1 MFCKEEVA
9 SVGVDD
15 RPRLHC
21 AIMGESAGNCKPKLP
36 ASIKVCYHARAATSV
51 CMQTLL
57 KRRATVSQ
65 SVEQQ
70 QQAASISEPLR
81 RCLGSVDV
89 LFLGLGS
96 ILGAGCFV
104 LTGLAAHEDA
114 G

>member
-1 MFCKEEVA
+1 MTVQDYLVQSWVRIHA
-9 SVGVDD
+9 
-15 RPRLHC
+15 
-21 AIMGESAGNCKPKLP
+21 NCKPKFS
-36 ASIKVCYHARAATSV
+36 ASSEVCDSARATTEACVQSV
-51 CMQTLL
+51 L

-104 LTGLAAHEDA
+104 LTGLAAHDDA

>member
-1 MFCKEEVA
+1 MICKEVVT
-9 SVGVDD
+9 SMGVND
-15 RPRLHC
+15 RPRLPC
-21 AIMGESAGNCKPKLP
+21 AIMGENPSKCKPKLT
-36 ASIKVCYHARAATSV
+36 ASSEVCDGARSSKDFG
-51 CMQTLL
+51 MQTVL
-57 KRRATVSQ
+57 KKRATVSQ

-70 QQAASISEPLR
+70 QQAASVSEPLR

-104 LTGLAAHEDA
+104 LTGLAAHDYA

>member
-1 MFCKEEVA
+1 MTVQDYIVQSWVRLQAIA
-9 SVGVDD
+9 SPIRQRAVKS
-15 RPRLHC
+15 
-21 AIMGESAGNCKPKLP
+21 AIMRGSQQALG
-36 ASIKVCYHARAATSV
+36 V
-51 CMQTLL
+51 QTLL
-57 KRRATVSQ
+57 KKRATVSQ

-104 LTGLAAHEDA
+104 LTGLAAHDDA

>member
-1 MFCKEEVA
+1 MQQ
-9 SVGVDD
+9 
-15 RPRLHC
+15 
-21 AIMGESAGNCKPKLP
+21 AGLWVQKILK
-36 ASIKVCYHARAATSV
+36 KRAG
-51 CMQTLL
+51 
-57 KRRATVSQ
+57 VSQ

-104 LTGLAAHEDA
+104 LTGLAAHDDA
-114 G
+114 GYIVELLPVSNVNGSRLCRGSALQCCVPELYQHLDGTRNSSVNS